1 MIDKL
6 IEHIKANT
14 KEVDFDNNL
23 HDEVYRIIM
32 RERDLFNARTTE
44 EPDTLN
50 RDTLILVI

>member
-44 EPDTLN
+44 EPNTLN